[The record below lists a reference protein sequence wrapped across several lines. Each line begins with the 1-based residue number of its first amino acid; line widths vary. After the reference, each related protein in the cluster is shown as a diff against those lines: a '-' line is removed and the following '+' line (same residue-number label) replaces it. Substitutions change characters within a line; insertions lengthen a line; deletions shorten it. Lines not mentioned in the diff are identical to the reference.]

1 MVLAYGLNHFY
12 DECFVFCVIVRSFLL
27 SNVTTIHHHARDD
40 GLSTKGW
47 VGEVEGLRR
56 HWAFN
61 IRKRNTNPHRST
73 HTHALEQKTH
83 IRQNFM
89 AREWVRKMPHT
100 HTLREEKSSAR
111 YSKREGVTKIDLKY
125 FFSSRAANA
134 RAKNVNIWLA
144 FSVFTMC
151 FSFTFFDLLFFEHIL
166 FSAIQFSFYF
176 LFFVTGPARCGWS
189 YVCQHTTPHH
199 TTQTTKC
206 QTNPQSSWRR
216 LAVLRKSAGKQERKS

>member
-1 MVLAYGLNHFY
+1 MSAEN
-12 DECFVFCVIVRSFLL
+12 
-27 SNVTTIHHHARDD
+27 A
-40 GLSTKGW
+40 
-47 VGEVEGLRR
+47 
-56 HWAFN
+56 
-61 IRKRNTNPHRST
+61 
-73 HTHALEQKTH
+73 
-83 IRQNFM
+83 
-89 AREWVRKMPHT
+89 T

-199 TTQTTKC
+199 TTPHKQPSAK
-206 QTNPQSSWRR
+206 QI
-216 LAVLRKSAGKQERKS
+216 RKAAEGDWLFSGKARESKRGKVNVFTW